1 MDKISHL
8 DNRVSL
14 VSFENKKI
22 ILKEKDTFTERIF
35 EIEDEAGRGGSC
47 ITYKASIINNKGEK
61 FLPVLL
67 KEFYPLAFTGNLRRD
82 KNTHALIFNGS
93 DREEFVKKTNAFEK
107 MCRDQNEFYFNNPA
121 YVDDLVAIYGIY
133 NFGDS
138 VYAMMS
144 AAGGCT
150 WNIIDSS
157 KESLLQILEATLLI
171 VRQLAIYFNN
181 NLLHLDIKPENIYVS
196 NNRRNVKIIDFGSV
210 QKMHKGF
217 LQCTDNIF
225 SYTLQ
230 YAAPEFLEL
239 ADKTGRDF
247 QIYSRLVTPK
257 ADLFSI
263 AAVLFKKISGECY
276 RLQKEERDKIL
287 DKLWTEGRFKHIP
300 KLLCSKL
307 KSFFDLTLAKKPK
320 DRLNREDMEDALSLL
335 IRLVPPDISLSAEM
349 KAVHPTENFF
359 GREKELALLNQLLDT
374 GKSPIY
380 LSGNSGLG
388 KTQLALKLAFDRRN
402 DYECYYVS
410 FNENLEK
417 TILSLRTNPPF
428 FNSDSKPKDIKALY
442 DWNMNCLR
450 AHGDT
455 MILLIDNFDLS
466 PEDMQWVLCSADYAN
481 LKKLNITIVF
491 TCRFRPLLQETCVEV
506 TELEDSE
513 LLKLMKAYYKDYESE
528 NELIELIKIAEKNT
542 FLVETM
548 ARNLGSS
555 LGEITPQKILEQMQQ
570 GSGTIYDK
578 IKNLFNV
585 SNLRKRAKKIL
596 CEATLFPNYGVNS
609 VTFLR
614 CHNEDDSAQIKL
626 LEQSGWLK
634 YSDKFLSI
642 HPLVRE
648 ICLELLPKY
657 NLECEDFVDRYNRIF
672 EKLPEKEWQQQWY
685 QRLVIFANATDLL
698 EDSQGYYAKK
708 VSDWCFINY
717 DYSDSL
723 IYYEKYCEKFL
734 LTNPNP
740 KPIEMAE
747 LMNRM
752 SSIAQFA
759 TNSEKSFIYANEA
772 LNYAK
777 KIYDDDI
784 NLFPYYLSVINAQII
799 CGDEG
804 YLDNCAS
811 LINFLQESNIE
822 DETVK
827 TNILD
832 MKSLINDINLDW
844 NYVDYVEIIK
854 ILEKMKDKNYELFL
868 NKDMP
873 LDLRCTSSLNAARIS
888 IFLEKY
894 DEALRLVEAS
904 LDFIENNHNEIV
916 FPTLIIQLQ
925 LYNIKSVALMKV
937 ENYEDAFQLL
947 QTTLNEAENTL
958 GNVHAITSDT
968 YSILAIYFQM
978 QDDIPQA
985 ILYCQKALQSRELLG
1000 DNNIN
1005 IKSVLDL
1012 MAELQAE

>member
-1 MDKISHL
+1 MVNISYSDKRI
-8 DNRVSL
+8 SL

-67 KEFYPLAFTGNLRRD
+67 KEFYPVAFTGNLRRD

-93 DREEFVKKTNAFEK
+93 DREDFLKTTNTFEK
-107 MCRDQNEFYFNNPA
+107 MCRDQNEFYLNNPN

-133 NFGDS
+133 NLGD
-138 VYAMMS
+138 VAYAMMS
-144 AAGGCT
+144 SAGGRT
-150 WNIIDSS
+150 WNIDSS
-157 KESLLQILEATLLI
+157 QESLLQILEITLSI
-171 VRQLAIYFNN
+171 VRQLKIYFSN

-196 NNRRNVKIIDFGSV
+196 NNLRNIKIIDFGSV
-210 QKMHKGF
+210 QKMHKGS
-217 LQCTDNIF
+217 LQYTENIF

-230 YAAPEFLEL
+230 YAAPEVLEL
-239 ADKTGRDF
+239 VDKTGRDV
-247 QIYSRLVTPK
+247 QLYSQLVTPK
-257 ADLFSI
+257 SDLFSVS
-263 AAVLFKKISGECY
+263 AVLFKKISGECY
-276 RLQKEERDKIL
+276 KLQKEERDKIL

-300 KLLCSKL
+300 KLFYCEL
-307 KSFFDLTLAKKPK
+307 KRFFDLTLAKKPK
-320 DRLNREDMEDALSLL
+320 DRLNREEMEDALSFL
-335 IRLVPPDISLSAEM
+335 IRHVPPDISLSAEM
-349 KAVHPTENFF
+349 KAVHPTEKFF
-359 GREKELALLNQLLDT
+359 GREKELALLNQLLDI

-428 FNSDSKPKDIKALY
+428 FNSDSKPKDPKALY

-455 MILLIDNFDLS
+455 ILLIDNFNLS
-466 PEDMQWVLCSADYAN
+466 PEDMQLVLCSADYAN
-481 LKKLNITIVF
+481 LKRLNITIIF
-491 TCRFRPLLQETCVEV
+491 TCRYRPPLQETCVEV
-506 TELEDSE
+506 KELEYSE
-513 LLKLMKAYYKDYESE
+513 LLKLMKTYYKDYESE

-585 SNLRKRAKKIL
+585 SNLRNRAKKIL
-596 CEATLFPNYGVNS
+596 CEATLFPNYGINS

-642 HPLVRE
+642 HPLVRKV
-648 ICLELLPKY
+648 CFELLPQY
-657 NLECEDFVDRYNRIF
+657 NSECENFVHTYNKTF
-672 EKLPEKEWQQQWY
+672 EDLPEEEWQQQWH
-685 QRLVIFANATDLL
+685 QRLVIFAHAADLL

-723 IYYEKYCEKFL
+723 IYCEKFREKFL
-734 LTNPNP
+734 LLNPNP
-740 KPIEMAE
+740 NPIEMAE
-747 LMNRM
+747 LMSRM

-759 TNSEKSFIYANEA
+759 TNSEKSFTYANEA
-772 LNYAK
+772 LNYAEK
-777 KIYDDDI
+777 VYDDDI
-784 NLFPYYLSVINAQII
+784 LNLFPYYLSVINAQII
-799 CGDEG
+799 CGDER
-804 YLDNCAS
+804 YLENYIN
-811 LINFLQESNIE
+811 LINFLQESNFE

-827 TNILD
+827 ADILD
-832 MKSLINDINLDW
+832 MKSLVNAINLDL
-844 NYVDYVEIIK
+844 DYVEFIK
-854 ILEKMKDKNYELFL
+854 IFKKMKDKNYELFS
-868 NKDMP
+868 NTAMP
-873 LDLRCTSSLNAARIS
+873 LELRCTACLNATRIS
-888 IFLEKY
+888 VFIGNYE
-894 DEALRLVEAS
+894 EALRLVENS
-904 LDFIENNHNEIV
+904 LEFIEDNCNEIV

-925 LYNIKSVALMKV
+925 LYNIKSFALMKV
-937 ENYEDAFQLL
+937 EKYEEAFQLL
-947 QTTLNEAENTL
+947 KKTLKEAEKTL
-958 GNVHAITSDT
+958 GNVHAITSET

-1000 DNNIN
+1000 DNNI
-1005 IKSVLDL
+1005 IISATLDL
-1012 MAELQAE
+1012 LTELQAE